1 MLPYE
6 SRAGAVSD
14 AANDLIPILKADAR
28 FPPTIFVH
36 GTEDPIVPVEESR
49 LFARVLAGYGIET
62 KVIEVVGAVHGFDN
76 KPGFDGAGLEGVVRF
91 LLKHVAA

>member
-1 MLPYE
+1 M
-6 SRAGAVSD
+6 
-14 AANDLIPILKADAR
+14 
-28 FPPTIFVH
+28 
-36 GTEDPIVPVEESR
+36 PVEESR